1 MDVWGGSRVKSDQ
14 TYAIWGRRWPP
25 KFMDNLRD
33 ASVSRNPTWEAS
45 GTFCIISMEVLTM
58 GLDEKDLDAMEAIVS
73 QTMGQYEKVF
83 GSGLTKS
90 EFMKLA
96 QKELERK
103 RQDWIESRIAHHS
116 ISELMKLVTAIENYR
131 KEKPA
136 KVKKN
141 VRKK

>member
-1 MDVWGGSRVKSDQ
+1 
-14 TYAIWGRRWPP
+14 
-25 KFMDNLRD
+25 
-33 ASVSRNPTWEAS
+33 
-45 GTFCIISMEVLTM
+45 M